1 MAGALT
7 IQWPS
12 AAQPAR
18 TTSAYIAGANGVGI
32 YAPQGTAISAGAPGL
47 VVVVTGNTVQIAS
60 GTFVVTY
67 RNLQN
72 IRLKGG
78 EQVKAGDA
86 IGESAGPESIML
98 MVHQELDPTALLVQ
112 PPAPAPTPGTGPVY
126 VRAKTDG
133 IRLREKPVDGKPIG
147 QLYMIDTVESLES
160 REDTLKKLGVDGQWL
175 NVKTL
180 DGQSAYAAAWLLEA
194 TTAPAPRPPL
204 DLGGVNITGMNLDL
218 FHPLGHPDPA
228 RLKGVGWVRFLYNV
242 SYNPDNNSYGNTD
255 IQATYNRYKP
265 TLEKYAR
272 VGMKVLLVFT
282 HQTYGEGQGY
292 MWNQMD
298 ANRWRDLTGKF
309 ADLLKR
315 IAEQYKGQNIVHAF
329 QIWNEMDAHEG
340 AEASVT
346 LPATDYAY
354 MLAECIK
361 AVRSADPTLKIITG
375 GHTGGPVAGSKYA
388 RNTINAMPSDLRPD
402 GIACHP
408 YGRGAPESDKRYMH
422 FGLIDEEIDA
432 YSRILPDRPVWI
444 TEWGV
449 LNAPG
454 EAPAAIS
461 KYASEFV
468 KRMKGKY
475 NGKVAAAMWYAW
487 AQGMHNGYGLVAE
500 NDQPR
505 DPFYKQFLAL

>member
-1 MAGALT
+1 MAGTLT
-7 IQWPS
+7 IQWPVQS
-12 AAQPAR
+12 ASI
-18 TTSAYIAGANGVGI
+18 TSAYAPGAGITIA
-32 YAPQGTAISAGAPGL
+32 APQGTAIKAGAAGR
-47 VVVVTGNTVQIAS
+47 VVVVTADTVQIAS
-60 GTFVVTY
+60 EQYVVTY

-72 IRLKGG
+72 IKFKGG
-78 EQVKAGDA
+78 EQVNIGDVL
-86 IGESAGPESIML
+86 GEAASADGIKL
-98 MVHQELDPTALLVQ
+98 MVHQELDPTPLLVAQ
-112 PPAPAPTPGTGPVY
+112 ETTPPAGQVIY
-126 VRAKTDG
+126 VRPKTDG
-133 IRLREKPVDGKPIG
+133 LRIRETPINGKVVGQIYLVDA
-147 QLYMIDTVESLES
+147 VESLES
-160 REDTLKKLGVDGQWL
+160 AEATKQKIGVNDQWL
-175 NVKTL
+175 QIKGL
-180 DGQSAYAAAWLLEA
+180 DGKPAYAAAWLLEI
-194 TTAPAPRPPL
+194 APGPPAKPTIPV
-204 DLGGVNITGMNLDL
+204 GAANITGMNLDL

-228 RLKGVGWVRFLYNV
+228 RLKGMGWVRFLYNV

-265 TLEKYAR
+265 MLEKYAS
-272 VGMKVLLVFT
+272 VGLKVLLVFT

-298 ANRWRDLTGKF
+298 AGKWRDLTSKF
-309 ADLLKR
+309 ADMLKR
-315 IAEQYKGQNIVHAF
+315 IAQQYKGQNIVHAF

-346 LPATDYAY
+346 LPPTDYAN
-354 MLAECIK
+354 MLAETIK
-361 AVRSADPTLKIITG
+361 AVRSVDPNLLIITG

-388 RNTINAMPSDLRPD
+388 RNTINAMPAGIRPD

-432 YSRILPDRPVWI
+432 YSRVMPDKAVWI

-449 LNAPG
+449 LNAPNEKPG
-454 EAPAAIS
+454 DIS

-475 NGKVAAAMWYAW
+475 NGKVASAMWYAW

-505 DPFYKQFLAL
+505 DPFYRQFLGL